1 MKRAEAE
8 QKTLQSKEW
17 KEAAKEIRKEVEADI
32 KQRPDVA
39 ADLLIG
45 SGELGGK
52 QLEMER
58 TIRCGLRICPRPRKP
73 AYRGD
78 IIPKTVSRLI

>member
-17 KEAAKEIRKEVEADI
+17 KAGREEICKEVDADI
-32 KQRPDVA
+32 RQRPDVA

-45 SGELGGK
+45 PANLAGSSLSGRNYPLG
-52 QLEMER
+52 
-58 TIRCGLRICPRPRKP
+58 
-73 AYRGD
+73 
-78 IIPKTVSRLI
+78 